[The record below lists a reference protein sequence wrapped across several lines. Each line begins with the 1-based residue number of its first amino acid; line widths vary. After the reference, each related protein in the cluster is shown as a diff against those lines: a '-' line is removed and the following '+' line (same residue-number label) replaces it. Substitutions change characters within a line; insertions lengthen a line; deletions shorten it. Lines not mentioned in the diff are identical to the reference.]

1 MGIAEKIGGIP
12 ALTAVLVVATG
23 IIGAAL
29 GKFVFDAIGIADYRV
44 RGFALGIAAHG
55 IGTARAFQVNAEAG
69 AFAGLAFGLQGAL
82 AAFLF
87 PRSTSHCGTSCK
99 HDKTS
104 IRRPLYLGDILG
116 PALHEPPQAMQ
127 SDLLSAAIL
136 LLLVIDPFGN
146 VPLVV
151 STLQPVPP
159 ERRSRVVLR
168 ECLIAYIL
176 LLAFM
181 FGGHAFLTLMRLSET
196 SLSIAGGVILFL
208 IALKMV
214 FSRHPDGV
222 FGDPVS
228 GEPLIVPLA
237 IPAIAGPS
245 AMATV
250 MLMASREPGRIETWV
265 LALSLA
271 MVGDDGGARR
281 RRSPAAAA
289 RRTGRPRFRAVDGTG
304 VDCGGDR
311 DAAGRYSQLRRA
323 VCAADCAAGRV
334 TLAFDENRRVWPLW
348 FAAVA
353 GALGYAIVFYP
364 GAMSFD
370 SAINGG
376 KPAAAKARTS
386 MVSA

>member
-1 MGIAEKIGGIP
+1 
-12 ALTAVLVVATG
+12 
-23 IIGAAL
+23 
-29 GKFVFDAIGIADYRV
+29 
-44 RGFALGIAAHG
+44 
-55 IGTARAFQVNAEAG
+55 
-69 AFAGLAFGLQGAL
+69 
-82 AAFLF
+82 
-87 PRSTSHCGTSCK
+87 
-99 HDKTS
+99 
-104 IRRPLYLGDILG
+104 
-116 PALHEPPQAMQ
+116 MQ

-151 STLQPVPP
+151 STLQSVPR
-159 ERRSRVVLR
+159 ERRVRVVLR
-168 ECLIAYIL
+168 ECLIAYLL

-214 FSRHPDGV
+214 FARRPEGV

-271 MVGDDGGARR
+271 MVVATAVLVGADRLQR
-281 RRSPAAAA
+281 LVGERVV
-289 RRTGRPRFRAVDGTG
+289 RAFERLMGLVLT
-304 VDCGGDR
+304 
-311 DAAGRYSQLRRA
+311 
-323 VCAADCAAGRV
+323 
-334 TLAFDENRRVWPLW
+334 
-348 FAAVA
+348 AVA
-353 GALGYAIVFYP
+353 IEMLLGGIRGFVAQFH
-364 GAMSFD
+364 G
-370 SAINGG
+370 
-376 KPAAAKARTS
+376 
-386 MVSA
+386 